1 MAVLSNMQEERFNTP
16 RTNVWERFIIY
27 ISRSLS
33 SWDLV
38 WPWYRMKF
46 LGLYLPTTLNRPLQV
61 ISWLV
66 KEWSVGHSF
75 IGWSLDLPTTGC
87 KLRKVNLMASD
98 NLRRRIYIYICHGY
112 LWCLEPCKYLPG
124 NEHISQSRV
133 RLWVDDF
140 PFSKGWEDRIQP
152 FKVKDP
158 TFQGFAFR
166 IQPFKVKW
174 VNFHAGNA
182 WETGNV
188 SRIRCKIGT

>member
-1 MAVLSNMQEERFNTP
+1 MTCVFAFRVRGGVQLWREVFPINYSYWKPHMAVLSNMQEERFNTP

-98 NLRRRIYIYICHGY
+98 NLRHWIYIYIHICHGY

-124 NEHISQSRV
+124 NWLLSPKAGYDFEWMIS
-133 RLWVDDF
+133 LF
-140 PFSKGWEDRIQP
+140 PKGGI
-152 FKVKDP
+152 
-158 TFQGFAFR
+158 
-166 IQPFKVKW
+166 
-174 VNFHAGNA
+174 
-182 WETGNV
+182 
-188 SRIRCKIGT
+188 C